1 MMIKKA
7 MLYLMLLMSLTSC
20 VYIGLS
26 SKEIQQHNEK
36 ILEQLGDFPLSN
48 YEGTFYSFPEEED
61 KMVQFHCQNGN
72 LELLIIT
79 KDHIIYNT
87 GTQEYDFS
95 TSTLQESMH
104 PKNGE
109 GYSYPEEIEAL
120 ISFIKEF
127 DGTSSKVEGR
137 SGVEADEEG
146 PLDEITHYYYEMDWT
161 YSDVAGLYFYV
172 NAKTSSLK
180 SIYLTDHSNDGGFG
194 KPHFQLWLL
203 KEQRDSSLKTEYES
217 RKEAVTKSGKGQD
230 ILSF

>member
-1 MMIKKA
+1 M
-7 MLYLMLLMSLTSC
+7 
-20 VYIGLS
+20 
-26 SKEIQQHNEK
+26 
-36 ILEQLGDFPLSN
+36 
-48 YEGTFYSFPEEED
+48 
-61 KMVQFHCQNGN
+61 
-72 LELLIIT
+72 
-79 KDHIIYNT
+79 
-87 GTQEYDFS
+87 
-95 TSTLQESMH
+95 
-104 PKNGE
+104 
-109 GYSYPEEIEAL
+109 
-120 ISFIKEF
+120 
-127 DGTSSKVEGR
+127 
-137 SGVEADEEG
+137 EADEEG

>member
-36 ILEQLGDFPLSN
+36 ILEQLGDFPFSN

-61 KMVQFHCQNGN
+61 KMVQFQCQNGN

-95 TSTLQESMH
+95 ISTLQESMY

-120 ISFIKEF
+120 ISFIKKF

-137 SGVEADEEG
+137 NGVEADEEG
-146 PLDEITHYYYEMDWT
+146 PLDEITHYYYEMDWP
-161 YSDVAGLYFYV
+161 YSNVAGLYFYV

-180 SIYLTDHSNDGGFG
+180 RIYLTDHSNDGGFG
-194 KPHFQLWLL
+194 KPHFQLWFL
-203 KEQRDSSLKTEYES
+203 KNQRDSSLMTEYES
-217 RKEAVTKSGKGQD
+217 RKEAFIKSGKGQD